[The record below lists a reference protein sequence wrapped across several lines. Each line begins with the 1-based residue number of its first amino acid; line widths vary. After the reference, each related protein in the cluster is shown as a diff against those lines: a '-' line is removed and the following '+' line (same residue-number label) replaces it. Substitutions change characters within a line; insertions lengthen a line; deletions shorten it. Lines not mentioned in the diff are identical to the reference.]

1 MSTQLLL
8 LLLVLGSGTRFLA
21 GQSES
26 SIPPQPAKAPPPQTA
41 QQNIASGLTASASA
55 LSFGNEQLNSPS
67 APQLLTITN
76 PGKSEVI
83 FSEVTSSALDFRL
96 VHNCALAPDPMPA
109 GGSCGISIQFVPIAV
124 GPRSGTITIAIGG
137 DRSLPPL
144 IISLAG
150 NGTNSPVKLSQTYL
164 PFRTLLV
171 GMTSMPQVVRLTNR
185 SNTDPA
191 RITSITI
198 SPDFELAATNAQCA
212 AGNTLAPLASCN
224 LSVVWAPTDSGTRSG
239 QVMIADSDA
248 ASPHII
254 DLQATATGVR
264 LSSGTLRWNPTAVG
278 KTGNSQSVEVRNEG
292 HTPIEIESIEA
303 SGDFFQQN
311 TCGKELI
318 QHQNCLITIWFQP
331 TDAGKRVGTVLIHD
345 SDPTKVQQT
354 FLTGVG
360 SALDLFPVEMDFGA
374 HAAESTSAP
383 QIVTVSN
390 RGIAKVN
397 IAAVNVSGDFVIP
410 GKTCGDTIAPGQSC
424 RVSISFSPTA
434 GGVRTGVLKIETDN
448 GSVPQNVIL
457 SGTGLSGMER

>member
-1 MSTQLLL
+1 MRTSRLLL

-76 PGKSEVI
+76 PGKSAVI
-83 FSEVTSSALDFRL
+83 FSEVTSSAPDFRL

-109 GGSCGISIQFVPIAV
+109 RGSCSISIQFIPSGV
-124 GPRSGTITIAIGG
+124 GPRSGTIKIAIVG

-150 NGTNSPVKLSQTYL
+150 NGTDSPVKLSQTYL
-164 PFRTLLV
+164 SFRTLLV
-171 GMTSMPQVVRLTNR
+171 GMTSMSQVVQLTNR

-191 RITSITI
+191 RITSIAV
-198 SPDFELAATNAQCA
+198 SPDFALAATSAQCV
-212 AGNTLAPLASCN
+212 AGNTLAPSASCN
-224 LSVVWAPTDSGTRSG
+224 LGIVWAPTDSGERSG
-239 QVMIADSDA
+239 QVMIADSDT

-254 DLQATATGVR
+254 DLHATATGIR
-264 LSSGTLRWNPTAVG
+264 LSFATLRWNPTAVG

-292 HTPIEIESIEA
+292 RTPIEIESIEA

-318 QHQNCLITIWFQP
+318 QHQNCSITIWFQP

-345 SDPTKVQQT
+345 SDPTRMQQT

-383 QIVTVSN
+383 QIVTV
-390 RGIAKVN
+390 
-397 IAAVNVSGDFVIP
+397 
-410 GKTCGDTIAPGQSC
+410 
-424 RVSISFSPTA
+424 
-434 GGVRTGVLKIETDN
+434 
-448 GSVPQNVIL
+448 
-457 SGTGLSGMER
+457 

>member
-1 MSTQLLL
+1 MRTSRLLL
-8 LLLVLGSGTRFLA
+8 FLLVLGSGTRFLA

-26 SIPPQPAKAPPPQTA
+26 PIPPQPAKAAPHQAA

-76 PGKSEVI
+76 LGKPEVR
-83 FSEVTSSALDFRL
+83 FSEVTSSVRDFRL

-109 GGSCGISIQFVPIAV
+109 GGSCSISIQFIPSAV
-124 GPRSGTITIAIGG
+124 GPRSGTITIGG
-137 DRSLPPL
+137 DRPLQPL

-150 NGTNSPVKLSQTYL
+150 NGTDSPVKLSQTYL
-164 PFRTLLV
+164 TFRTLLV
-171 GMTSMPQVVRLTNR
+171 GMTSMAQVVQLTNR
-185 SNTDPA
+185 SNKDPA
-191 RITSITI
+191 RITSITV
-198 SPDFELAATNAQCA
+198 SPDFALAATSAQCV

-224 LSVVWAPTDSGTRSG
+224 LSVVWAPTDSGERSG
-239 QVMIADSDA
+239 QVKIADSDP

-254 DLQATATGVR
+254 DLHATATGIR
-264 LSSGTLRWNPTAVG
+264 LSPATLRWNPTAVG
-278 KTGNSQSVEVRNEG
+278 KTGNSQGMEVRNEG
-292 HTPIEIESIEA
+292 RTPIEIESIEA

-318 QHQNCLITIWFQP
+318 QHQNCFITVWFQP

-345 SDPTKVQQT
+345 SDPTRIQQAL
-354 FLTGVG
+354 LTGVG
-360 SALDLFPVEMDFGA
+360 SALDLSPVEMDFGA

-390 RGIAKVN
+390 RGITKVN

-434 GGVRTGVLKIETDN
+434 GGVRMGVLKIETDN
-448 GSVPQNVIL
+448 GSLPQNVTL